1 MKHPLSSDMGTKT
14 TKNENKTMK
23 RIFSILCASLI
34 SMGAYAVE
42 IAGVQLPEKLTAQSE
57 SLALNGAGVRSKF
70 FMDIYAAGLYL
81 AEASNEPTKII
92 SADKSMALRLHI
104 TSGLLSGEKM
114 ETATREGFE
123 KSTGGD
129 TASIKPVI
137 DNFIETFKS
146 GIQEN
151 DVFDFVYSPEVGVN
165 VFKNGELKTNIK
177 GLEFKQA
184 LFGIWLSED
193 SVQDDLKSDLLGS
206 L

>member
-1 MKHPLSSDMGTKT
+1 MNVTMGIKT
-14 TKNENKTMK
+14 TKNENNTMK

-34 SMGAYAVE
+34 SISSYAVE
-42 IAGVQLPEKLTAQSE
+42 VAGVQLPEKLTAQSE

-81 AEASNEPTKII
+81 TQTSDKPQQII
-92 SADKSMALRLHI
+92 ADDKSMALRLHI

-114 ETATREGFE
+114 ESATREGFE
-123 KSTGGD
+123 KSTGGN
-129 TASIKPVI
+129 TAPIQSVI
-137 DNFIETFKS
+137 DNFIDTFKS
-146 GIQEN
+146 GIEVN
-151 DVFDFVYSPEVGVN
+151 DVFDFVYSPEVGVD
-165 VFKNGELKTNIK
+165 VYKNGELKTNIK

-193 SVQDDLKSDLLGS
+193 AVQDDLKSDLLGS

>member
-1 MKHPLSSDMGTKT
+1 
-14 TKNENKTMK
+14 MK
-23 RIFSILCASLI
+23 RIVSLLCISLLSISA
-34 SMGAYAVE
+34 MAVE
-42 IAGVQLPEKLTAQSE
+42 VAGVQIPEKLAAQQQ
-57 SLALNGAGVRSKF
+57 SLSLNGTGVRSKF

-81 AEASNEPTKII
+81 TEASKEAKTII
-92 SADKSMALRLHI
+92 AQDKAMALRLHI

-123 KSTGGD
+123 KSTQGN
-129 TASIKPVI
+129 TAPIQGTI
-137 DNFIETFKS
+137 DAFIANFKD

-151 DVFDFVYSPEVGVN
+151 DVFDFVYSPESGVN
-165 VFKNGELKTNIK
+165 VFKNGALKSTIK

-193 SVQDDLKSDLLGS
+193 AVQDDLKDGLLGS